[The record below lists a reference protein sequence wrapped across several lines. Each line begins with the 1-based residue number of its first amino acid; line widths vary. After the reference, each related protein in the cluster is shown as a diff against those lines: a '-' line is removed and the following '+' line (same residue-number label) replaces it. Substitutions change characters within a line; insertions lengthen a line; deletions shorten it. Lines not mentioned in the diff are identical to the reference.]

1 MSHVLIIGYGNPLR
15 GDDGVGVR
23 AAELLAGEM
32 EKGTKPGKGTAGERG
47 REIPSLPGPRVE
59 VLACH
64 QLTPELAPRV
74 AAADRLILV
83 DARAAGEPGAL
94 IEQILA
100 PLSPSGAAGSFTLTH
115 HLDPAGLLAAAQILY
130 GKAPPAVL
138 LTVCGESF
146 DYGETLS
153 PPVAAAL
160 PSLLAAIEEWI
171 AETPE

>member
-15 GDDGVGVR
+15 GDDGVGIHV
-23 AAELLAGEM
+23 AALLAGEQ
-32 EKGTKPGKGTAGERG
+32 EEAAALHDPGVA
-47 REIPSLPGPRVE
+47 

-83 DARAAGEPGAL
+83 DARAGGEPGAL
-94 IEQILA
+94 IEQTLA
-100 PLSPSGAAGSFTLTH
+100 PLSPSDAAASSTLTH

-130 GKAPPAVL
+130 GKAPSAVL

-146 DYGETLS
+146 DYGEALS
-153 PPVAAAL
+153 PRVAAAL
-160 PSLLAAIEEWI
+160 PRVLAAIEKWI
-171 AETPE
+171 AATPDR

>member
-1 MSHVLIIGYGNPLR
+1 MSRVLIIGYGNPLR
-15 GDDGVGVR
+15 GDDGIGIHV
-23 AAELLAGEM
+23 AALLAGEQG
-32 EKGTKPGKGTAGERG
+32 EAAALHDPG
-47 REIPSLPGPRVE
+47 VE

-64 QLTPELAPRV
+64 QLTPELAPQV

-83 DARAAGEPGAL
+83 DARAGGEPGAL

-100 PLSPSGAAGSFTLTH
+100 PLDLSGAAGSFTLTH

-146 DYGETLS
+146 DYGEALS
-153 PPVAAAL
+153 PRVAAAL
-160 PSLLAAIEEWI
+160 PRVLAAIEEWI
-171 AETPE
+171 AATPDR